1 MTELL
6 NANQLVEQVAKI
18 KEEQEKTEQEATATN
33 EAVET
38 SVEESKPTETKT
50 NEESVE
56 QIESKTETSTDSTVN
71 EQETKTNNE
80 QEELSEEQLKEFAA
94 SNNIPKSIGLDIVKE
109 WKNLPEQVK
118 TSLNRLATDAD
129 RFAEK
134 YKEQLT
140 RENKRNEVLGEG
152 RAYLKHTA
160 KMANISEDQVIANVV
175 SWVAAVEDNPDQ
187 VLNNT
192 IGTQL
197 QVKDPITLINT
208 IMQRYGLSQEQL
220 TQPRSYDE
228 RSKIEY
234 QIREQANRRQ
244 QARAESYK
252 EISSEDKDME
262 ERVAAVEEFFSLHP
276 EAISIQ
282 NDPDLIRLVNLE
294 SANGNKSYTEALES
308 AYSFYQSYKGN
319 KVAPKVQENVVK
331 PATVDINKKIQ
342 ATSLKSTPSSESV
355 TETSTK
361 FNYDPNSVGKSI
373 RDLKRMVSS
382 MRNSD

>member
-1 MTELL
+1 MPELL

-38 SVEESKPTETKT
+38 SVEESKPTDTKT

-56 QIESKTETSTDSTVN
+56 QIESKTESSTDSTVN

-94 SNNIPKSIGLDIVKE
+94 SNNIPKSIGLDVVKE
-109 WKNLPEQVK
+109 WKKLPEQVK
-118 TSLNRLATDAD
+118 TSLNKLATDAD

-276 EAISIQ
+276 EAISVQ

-294 SANGNKSYTEALES
+294 SASGDKSYTEALES
-308 AYSFYQSYKGN
+308 AYSFYQSYKGT
-319 KVAPKVQENVVK
+319 KTAPKVQENVVK
-331 PATVDINKKIQ
+331 PATVDISKKIQ

>member
-56 QIESKTETSTDSTVN
+56 QVESKTETSTDSTVN

-94 SNNIPKSIGLDIVKE
+94 SNNIPKSIGLDVVKE
-109 WKNLPEQVK
+109 WKKLPEQVK
-118 TSLNRLATDAD
+118 TSLNKLATDAD

-276 EAISIQ
+276 EAISVQ

-294 SANGNKSYTEALES
+294 SASGEKSYTEALES
-308 AYSFYQSYKGN
+308 AYSFYQSYKGT
-319 KVAPKVQENVVK
+319 KTAPKVQENVVK
-331 PATVDINKKIQ
+331 PATVDISKKIQ
-342 ATSLKSTPSSESV
+342 ATSLKSTPSSDTI

-361 FNYDPNSVGKSI
+361 FKYNPDSVGQSI
-373 RDLKRMVSS
+373 RDLKKAVAAF
-382 MRNSD
+382 RNQE

>member
-1 MTELL
+1 MPELL

-18 KEEQEKTEQEATATN
+18 KEEQEKTEQEAIATN

-38 SVEESKPTETKT
+38 SVEESKTTDTKT

-94 SNNIPKSIGLDIVKE
+94 SNNIPKSIGLDVVKE
-109 WKNLPEQVK
+109 WKKLPEQVK
-118 TSLNRLATDAD
+118 TSLNKLATDAD

-208 IMQRYGLSQEQL
+208 IMQRYGLSQDQL

-234 QIREQANRRQ
+234 QIREQANKRQ

-276 EAISIQ
+276 EAISVQ

-294 SANGNKSYTEALES
+294 SANGDKSYTEALES
-308 AYSFYQSYKGN
+308 AYSFYQSYKGT
-319 KVAPKVQENVVK
+319 KTAPKVQENVVK
-331 PATVDINKKIQ
+331 PATVDISKKIQ
-342 ATSLKSTPSSESV
+342 ATSLKSTPSSDTI

-361 FNYDPNSVGKSI
+361 FKYNPDSVGQSI
-373 RDLKRMVSS
+373 RDLKKAVAAF
-382 MRNSD
+382 RNQE

>member
-38 SVEESKPTETKT
+38 SVEESKPTDTKT

-56 QIESKTETSTDSTVN
+56 QVESKTETSTDSTVN

-94 SNNIPKSIGLDIVKE
+94 SNNIPKSIGLDVVKE
-109 WKNLPEQVK
+109 WKKLPEQVK
-118 TSLNRLATDAD
+118 TSLNKLATDAD

-234 QIREQANRRQ
+234 QIREQANKRQ

-276 EAISIQ
+276 EAISVQ

-294 SANGNKSYTEALES
+294 SSSGEKSYTEALES
-308 AYSFYQSYKGN
+308 AYSFYQSYKGT
-319 KVAPKVQENVVK
+319 KTAPKVQENVVK
-331 PATVDINKKIQ
+331 PATVDISKKIQ

-361 FNYDPNSVGKSI
+361 FTYNPDSVGQSI
-373 RDLKRMVSS
+373 RNLKRAVAAA
-382 MRNSD
+382 RNQD

>member
-1 MTELL
+1 MPELL

-38 SVEESKPTETKT
+38 SVEESKPTDTKT

-56 QIESKTETSTDSTVN
+56 QIESKTESSTDSTVN

-94 SNNIPKSIGLDIVKE
+94 SNNIPKSIGLDVVKE
-109 WKNLPEQVK
+109 WKKLPEQVK
-118 TSLNRLATDAD
+118 TSLNKLATDAD

-276 EAISIQ
+276 EAISVQ

-294 SANGNKSYTEALES
+294 SASGDKSYTEALES
-308 AYSFYQSYKGN
+308 AYSFYQSYKGT
-319 KVAPKVQENVVK
+319 KTAPKVQENVVK
-331 PATVDINKKIQ
+331 PATVDISKKIQ
-342 ATSLKSTPSSESV
+342 ATSLKSTPSSDTI

>member
-94 SNNIPKSIGLDIVKE
+94 SNNIPKSIGLDVVKE
-109 WKNLPEQVK
+109 WKKLPEQVK
-118 TSLNRLATDAD
+118 TSLNKLATDAD

-140 RENKRNEVLGEG
+140 RENKRNEILGEG

-276 EAISIQ
+276 EAISVQ

-294 SANGNKSYTEALES
+294 ASSGDKSYTEALES
-308 AYSFYQSYKGN
+308 AYSFYQSYKGA
-319 KVAPKVQENVVK
+319 KTAPKVQENVVK

>member
-38 SVEESKPTETKT
+38 SVEESKPTDTKT

-276 EAISIQ
+276 EAISVQ

-294 SANGNKSYTEALES
+294 SASGEKSYTEALES
-308 AYSFYQSYKGN
+308 AYSFYQSYKGT
-319 KVAPKVQENVVK
+319 KTAPKVQENVVK
-331 PATVDINKKIQ
+331 PATVDISKKIQ
-342 ATSLKSTPSSESV
+342 ATSLKSTPSSETI

-382 MRNSD
+382 MRNAD

>member
-234 QIREQANRRQ
+234 QIREQANKRQ

-294 SANGNKSYTEALES
+294 ASSGDKSYTEALES
-308 AYSFYQSYKGN
+308 AYSFYQSYKGA

-361 FNYDPNSVGKSI
+361 FKYNPDSVGQSI
-373 RDLKRMVSS
+373 RDLKKAVAAF
-382 MRNSD
+382 RNQE

>member
-38 SVEESKPTETKT
+38 SVEESKPTDTKT

-94 SNNIPKSIGLDIVKE
+94 SNNIPKSIGLDVVKE
-109 WKNLPEQVK
+109 WKKLPEQVK
-118 TSLNRLATDAD
+118 TSLNKLATDAD

-276 EAISIQ
+276 EAISVQ

-308 AYSFYQSYKGN
+308 AYSFYQSYKGT
-319 KVAPKVQENVVK
+319 KTAPKVQENVVK

-342 ATSLKSTPSSESV
+342 ATSLKSTPSSDTI

-361 FNYDPNSVGKSI
+361 FTYNPDSVGQSI
-373 RDLKRMVSS
+373 RNLKRAVAAA
-382 MRNSD
+382 RNQE

>member
-71 EQETKTNNE
+71 EQENQTNNE

-94 SNNIPKSIGLDIVKE
+94 SNNIPKSIGLDVVKE
-109 WKNLPEQVK
+109 WKKLPEQVK
-118 TSLNRLATDAD
+118 TSLNKLATDAD

-140 RENKRNEVLGEG
+140 RENKRNEILGEG

-276 EAISIQ
+276 EAISVQ

-294 SANGNKSYTEALES
+294 SASGDKSYTEALES
-308 AYSFYQSYKGN
+308 AYSFYQSYKGA

-331 PATVDINKKIQ
+331 PATVDISKKIQ

-361 FNYDPNSVGKSI
+361 FKYNPDSVGQSI
-373 RDLKRMVSS
+373 RDLKKAVAAF
-382 MRNSD
+382 RNQE